1 MGEMPCVTSE
11 GLNGIS
17 VQSAGKVQRVL
28 GKSRLRSPSNSFEVS
43 SEVGY
48 TRGWVISPFLEEVTK
63 RYLLVPNAAGHTAS
77 RRMTIHAP
85 NSP

>member
-48 TRGWVISPFLEEVTK
+48 TRGWVISPFLEEVPA
-63 RYLLVPNAAGHTAS
+63 RAE
-77 RRMTIHAP
+77 RRGTYGQQEDDHP
-85 NSP
+85 RT